1 MSFEVLGIC
10 GPGFE
15 SHAQHPRFFQF
26 VIELWC
32 GNDENKRENEAGIAA
47 FFVKK
52 SLRRSKLERLWN
64 DNFEIKS
71 LAWGISTSNVWQ
83 I

>member
-32 GNDENKRENEAGIAA
+32 GNDENKQENEAGIAA

-52 SLRRSKLERLWN
+52 
-64 DNFEIKS
+64 KS
-71 LAWGISTSNVWQ
+71 
-83 I
+83 